1 VKPDYDGG
9 SIVNLM
15 STVVAGFGVTSGY
28 AGLRDL
34 SSEEIAAARSV
45 VLLVVDG
52 LGYRFLS
59 RSHAGATLRA
69 HLRATIT
76 STFPS
81 TTAAGITTFLT
92 GLAPQQH
99 GLTGW
104 HMYFREV
111 GAVLA
116 VLPFRPRHGGASLV
130 AAGITPQ
137 ALLGNTPVFDQL
149 PARSWI
155 VSPASI
161 VDSDFNVAH
170 AGGARRMAYEHVD
183 ELFAALK
190 EIVRREGP
198 QRYVYAYYSDLDSLA
213 HAYGIGSDEAEA
225 ELGRIDAQFAR
236 FIEEVAG
243 SDTLVIV
250 TADHGFIDIRPETMI
265 ELDDHPELADTLMLP
280 LCGEPRIAYC
290 YVRPGASE
298 TFERYIESRLGH
310 CAHVMPSDNLIAQ
323 GWFGRGELHPRLAD
337 RIGHYT
343 LLMKDGYAIR
353 DRVPGDRRHPLIG
366 VHGGPTEDEMLVPL
380 VVARC

>member
-1 VKPDYDGG
+1 
-9 SIVNLM
+9 
-15 STVVAGFGVTSGY
+15 
-28 AGLRDL
+28 
-34 SSEEIAAARSV
+34 
-45 VLLVVDG
+45 
-52 LGYRFLS
+52 
-59 RSHAGATLRA
+59 
-69 HLRATIT
+69 
-76 STFPS
+76 
-81 TTAAGITTFLT
+81 
-92 GLAPQQH
+92 
-99 GLTGW
+99 
-104 HMYFREV
+104 
-111 GAVLA
+111 
-116 VLPFRPRHGGASLV
+116 
-130 AAGITPQ
+130 
-137 ALLGNTPVFDQL
+137 
-149 PARSWI
+149 
-155 VSPASI
+155 
-161 VDSDFNVAH
+161 
-170 AGGARRMAYEHVD
+170 
-183 ELFAALK
+183 
-190 EIVRREGP
+190 VRREGP